1 MIAIKGVCPVLAVPF
16 SDGGA
21 LDVDGFVS
29 VVEHVIGSGVS
40 AVTLFGLAS
49 EFHKLTDAERDR
61 LVAALVER
69 TRSTDLGAVI
79 SVTDHATEVA
89 VERARTYVAAG
100 ADALMLLP
108 PFFLRPS
115 AAAIIAHVD
124 EVLAAVSI
132 PVIVQYAPL
141 QTGITIDAE
150 VWALLHEAR
159 SNLAFVKVETQPP
172 GPYLSAI
179 AAASGGA
186 LGSLVGYA
194 GVQLPDALRRGAA
207 GVQPGCSFTEIYVEL
222 VRMWETGD
230 KAGFDLLHR
239 RLLPYISYWM
249 QGVELIVQA
258 EKSILAR
265 RGLIAGD
272 YCRRPGYVMDSEER
286 LMIDRFLDEFADLL
300 TPTGT

>member
-1 MIAIKGVCPVLAVPF
+1 MIAIRGVCPVLAVPF
-16 SDGGA
+16 SDDGA

-29 VVEHVIGSGVS
+29 VVEHVVGSGVS

-49 EFHKLTDAERDR
+49 EFHKLTDAERER

-69 TRSTDLGAVI
+69 TRSNANVAAVI

-108 PFFLRPS
+108 PFFLGPS
-115 AAAIIAHVD
+115 AAAIIAHVE
-124 EVLAAVSI
+124 EVLAAVSV
-132 PVIVQYAPL
+132 PVIAQYAPV
-141 QTGITIDAE
+141 QTGVRIDAE
-150 VWALLHEAR
+150 VWASLHEAR
-159 SNLAFVKVETQPP
+159 SNLALIKVEAQPP
-172 GPYLSAI
+172 GPYVSAI
-179 AAASGGA
+179 AAASSGA

-194 GVQLPDALRRGAA
+194 GVQLPDALRRGAI

-222 VRMWETGD
+222 MRLWDTGD
-230 KAGFDLLHR
+230 AAGFNLLHR
-239 RLLPYISYWM
+239 RLLPFISYWM

-272 YCRRPGYVMDSEER
+272 YCRRPGYVMDGEER
-286 LMIDRFLDEFADLL
+286 LMIDRFLDEFADFL
-300 TPTGT
+300 PTT

>member
-1 MIAIKGVCPVLAVPF
+1 MIAIRGACPVLAVPF
-16 SDGGA
+16 SDEGA
-21 LDVDGFVS
+21 LDVDGFIS
-29 VVEHVIGSGVS
+29 VVEHVVGSGVS

-49 EFHKLTDAERDR
+49 EFHKLTDAERER

-69 TRSTDLGAVI
+69 TRSNANVAAVI

-108 PFFLRPS
+108 PFFLGPS
-115 AAAIIAHVD
+115 AAAIIAHVE
-124 EVLAAVSI
+124 EVLAAVSV
-132 PVIVQYAPL
+132 PVIAQYAPV
-141 QTGITIDAE
+141 QTGVRIDAE
-150 VWALLHEAR
+150 VWASLHEAR
-159 SNLAFVKVETQPP
+159 SNLALIKVEAQPP
-172 GPYLSAI
+172 GPYVSAI
-179 AAASGGA
+179 AAASSGA

-194 GVQLPDALRRGAA
+194 GVQLPDALRRGAI

-222 VRMWETGD
+222 MRLWDTGD
-230 KAGFDLLHR
+230 AAGFNLLHR
-239 RLLPYISYWM
+239 RLLPFISYWM

-272 YCRRPGYVMDSEER
+272 YCRRPGYVMDGEER
-286 LMIDRFLDEFADLL
+286 LMIDRFLDEFADFL
-300 TPTGT
+300 PTT